1 MSVSQKR
8 RNLGGRKFKEISNF
22 LASRGRIP
30 VIVHGMVLTNKVQL
44 PNIDVQLPFRSS
56 HAHTHLQVAAN
67 GAFLESRPE
76 AVAAGVMKAAF
87 SSIFG
92 KKKPLKE
99 ILRENK
105 RTITRAVRDIDR
117 EKTNLEKQEKKL
129 IGEIKKNAKAGQMG
143 AVKVRTRLTAYSMLK
158 LKTNI
163 RPSTL
168 SELFE

>member
-1 MSVSQKR
+1 
-8 RNLGGRKFKEISNF
+8 
-22 LASRGRIP
+22 
-30 VIVHGMVLTNKVQL
+30 
-44 PNIDVQLPFRSS
+44 
-56 HAHTHLQVAAN
+56 
-67 GAFLESRPE
+67 
-76 AVAAGVMKAAF
+76 MKAAF

-143 AVKVRTRLTAYSMLK
+143 AVKVRDRLPETKCSSSKLAFRTIIAARDVFEFCISPECQKSCSRKPLLVLFKEPLVVPLYQRSTYS
-158 LKTNI
+158 TPGRI
-163 RPSTL
+163 AT
-168 SELFE
+168 

>member
-1 MSVSQKR
+1 
-8 RNLGGRKFKEISNF
+8 
-22 LASRGRIP
+22 
-30 VIVHGMVLTNKVQL
+30 
-44 PNIDVQLPFRSS
+44 
-56 HAHTHLQVAAN
+56 
-67 GAFLESRPE
+67 
-76 AVAAGVMKAAF
+76 MKAAF

-143 AVKVRTRLTAYSMLK
+143 AVKVRVCLTATKCSSSK
-158 LKTNI
+158 QIFRT
-163 RPSTL
+163 STAVRDVFEFCIF
-168 SELFE
+168 SECPKSWATAKEAATAAAVFLFKCARSLVVPLY

>member
-1 MSVSQKR
+1 
-8 RNLGGRKFKEISNF
+8 
-22 LASRGRIP
+22 
-30 VIVHGMVLTNKVQL
+30 
-44 PNIDVQLPFRSS
+44 
-56 HAHTHLQVAAN
+56 
-67 GAFLESRPE
+67 
-76 AVAAGVMKAAF
+76 MKAAF

-143 AVKVRTRLTAYSMLK
+143 AVKVRTRLA
-158 LKTNI
+158 TNTQADNKHPHEYAV
-163 RPSTL
+163 REVSVFSQCWVMFMEVQGMYDMFYT
-168 SELFE
+168 